1 MDADALTSISEQLAA
16 LAEQMRRH
24 TDPVNGAQFT
34 HDGFSMRMIYSRQ
47 DLLDTFNDFQD
58 RAVHSID
65 ALDRGGRPAH
75 SDPQSKSQP
84 AALARGV
91 RFRVVY
97 DPLVFARGDLT
108 RAMLDSV
115 RQGEEARVSTNVS
128 TRLLIRDREEF
139 IIHTS
144 ENSTASHLAIQLT
157 SPALADFINDL
168 FSKIWDT
175 AVRVSNRKFESGKLL
190 EDDEIQILR
199 LLAAGQKDEAVA
211 RALGVSVRTVQR
223 KVQSLQRSFGAASRF
238 QLGAISAQ
246 HLMVERGG
254 KASTAD

>member
-1 MDADALTSISEQLAA
+1 MDADTLTSISQQLAS
-16 LAEQMRRH
+16 LADDMRRTGVP
-24 TDPVNGAQFT
+24 TDGT
-34 HDGFSMRMIYSRQ
+34 HMHQDGLSMRLIYTRQ
-47 DLLDTFNDFQD
+47 DLVDTFNDFQD

-75 SDPQSKSQP
+75 AESQSKSQP

-97 DPLVFARGDLT
+97 DPSVFERGDLT
-108 RAMLDSV
+108 LAMLDSV

-139 IIHTS
+139 IIHAS
-144 ENSTASHLAIQLT
+144 EHSTASHLAIQLT
-157 SPALADFINDL
+157 SPVLADFINNS
-168 FSKIWDT
+168 FTKVWET
-175 AVRVSNRKFESGKLL
+175 ALQVSNRKFESGTLL

-199 LLAAGQKDEAVA
+199 LLAAGQKDESVA

-223 KVQSLQRSFGAASRF
+223 KIQALQRSFGAASRF
-238 QLGAISAQ
+238 QLGAISAR
-246 HLMVERGG
+246 HLIVGREAG
-254 KASTAD
+254 D

>member
-1 MDADALTSISEQLAA
+1 MDADTLTSISQQLAA
-16 LAEQMRRH
+16 LADGMRRSGVP
-24 TDPVNGAQFT
+24 TDGA
-34 HDGFSMRMIYSRQ
+34 HVHRDGLSMRLIYSRQ
-47 DLLDTFNDFQD
+47 DLVDTFNDFQD

-75 SDPQSKSQP
+75 AESQSKSQP

-97 DPLVFARGDLT
+97 DPSVFERGDLT
-108 RAMLDSV
+108 RAMLNSV

-139 IIHTS
+139 IIHIS
-144 ENSTASHLAIQLT
+144 EASAASHLAVQLT
-157 SPALADFINDL
+157 SPVLADFINDS
-168 FSKIWDT
+168 FTKVWET
-175 AVRVSNRKFESGKLL
+175 ALQVSNRKFESGTLL

-199 LLAAGQKDEAVA
+199 LLAAGQEDESVA

-223 KVQSLQRSFGAASRF
+223 KIQTLQRGFGAASRF
-238 QLGAISAQ
+238 QLGAISAK
-246 HLMVERGG
+246 HLIVDRE
-254 KASTAD
+254 SAD